1 MVDRAAG
8 WKAIKRRDK
17 PMRAKTFAEHR
28 IHQYLEAVYPGLD
41 GHMETVNAHEAIVTD
56 INGDKIR
63 VVYDRG
69 TVYEI
74 EM

>member
-1 MVDRAAG
+1 
-8 WKAIKRRDK
+8 
-17 PMRAKTFAEHR
+17 MRAKTFAEHR

-63 VVYDRG
+63 VIYDRG
-69 TVYEI
+69 AVYEI
-74 EM
+74 EMR